1 MATHAVTAGLT
12 IYRVGGYVRDRILG
26 RHPKDCD
33 FVVVGSTAEEMIR
46 RQFKLVGA
54 DFGVF
59 LHPETGDE
67 YALARTERKTGPG
80 YKGFTVY
87 AQPDVSL
94 EEDLARRDLTINA
107 MAEDKDGN
115 VIDPYNGLA
124 DLKAGVLRHVGKAFR
139 EDPVRILRVARFA
152 ARYGFSIA
160 PETAALMCEMVEAG
174 EVDALTPERIW
185 QELEKALGESAP
197 ARFFMVLRECGAL
210 SRLFPEVDALFGI
223 PQPKEHHPEID
234 TGVHTMM
241 VLEASARLTSDLQ
254 VRFAA
259 LVHDLGKALT
269 PKSEWPKHID
279 HEGAGGALVE
289 ALCNRCKAPAA
300 YRELGK
306 SVAEHHLRCHR
317 ALEMKA
323 SSVVKLLGA
332 LDTFRR
338 PERLLQFVLTCHAD
352 AIGRKGFEN
361 RPYPQADY
369 LIAAH
374 AAASQVS
381 GKAIADRGFSGPQV
395 GKLMHEERT
404 KAVKTILKDWQSR

>member
-1 MATHAVTAGLT
+1 LT

-33 FVVVGSTAEEMIR
+33 FVVVGATADEMIR

-87 AQPDVSL
+87 AEPDVSL

-107 MAEDKDGN
+107 MAEDSDGN
-115 VIDPYNGLA
+115 VIDPYNGQA
-124 DLKAGVLRHVGKAFR
+124 DLDAGVLRHVGEAFQ

-160 PETAALMCEMVEAG
+160 PETAVMMSEMVESG
-174 EVDALTPERIW
+174 EVDSLTPERIW
-185 QELEKALGESAP
+185 QELEKALGEATP
-197 ARFFMVLRECGAL
+197 TRFFMVLKECGAL

-223 PQPKEHHPEID
+223 PQPEDHHPEID

-241 VLEASARLTSDLQ
+241 VLEAAVRLSCDRR

-269 PKSEWPKHID
+269 PK
-279 HEGAGGALVE
+279 
-289 ALCNRCKAPAA
+289 
-300 YRELGK
+300 
-306 SVAEHHLRCHR
+306 
-317 ALEMKA
+317 
-323 SSVVKLLGA
+323 
-332 LDTFRR
+332 
-338 PERLLQFVLTCHAD
+338 
-352 AIGRKGFEN
+352 
-361 RPYPQADY
+361 
-369 LIAAH
+369 
-374 AAASQVS
+374 
-381 GKAIADRGFSGPQV
+381 
-395 GKLMHEERT
+395 
-404 KAVKTILKDWQSR
+404 

>member
-1 MATHAVTAGLT
+1 MTAQVATAGLT

-33 FVVVGSTAEEMIR
+33 FVVVGATADEMIR

-87 AQPDVSL
+87 AEPDVSL

-107 MAEDKDGN
+107 MAEDSDGN
-115 VIDPYNGLA
+115 VIDPYSGQA
-124 DLKAGVLRHVGKAFR
+124 DLDAGVLCHVGEAFK

-160 PETAALMCEMVEAG
+160 PETAVMMSEMVASG
-174 EVDALTPERIW
+174 EVDSLTPERIW
-185 QELEKALGESAP
+185 QELEKALGEDTP
-197 ARFFMVLRECGAL
+197 TRFFMALKECGAL
-210 SRLFPEVDALFGI
+210 SRLFPEIDALFGI
-223 PQPKEHHPEID
+223 PQPEEHHPEID

-241 VLEASARLTSDLQ
+241 ALESAVRLSCDRQ

-269 PKSEWPKHID
+269 PKPEWPKHIG
-279 HEGAGGALVE
+279 HEEAGATLVA
-289 ALCNRCKAPAA
+289 ALCNRYKAPAA
-300 YRELGK
+300 YRDLGK
-306 SVAEHHLRCHR
+306 LVAQYHLRCHR
-317 ALEMKA
+317 ALELKA
-323 SSVVKLLGA
+323 SSIVKLLGV

-338 PERLLQFVLTCHAD
+338 PERLRQFVLACHAD

-361 RPYPQADY
+361 RSYPQAEF

-374 AAASQVS
+374 AAASQIS
-381 GKAIADRGFSGPQV
+381 GKAISDRGFTGPRV
-395 GKLMHEERT
+395 GEMMHEQRT
-404 KAVKTILKDWQSR
+404 KAVKSIIKEWK